1 MDLQPRSVGELL
13 SDALALLRRHLGRI
27 ALVALPFCA
36 LELVLRDAMFS
47 LFPVLMKGVT
57 PDAPLDEATAMLAR
71 VTTSGAVLGF
81 ALAVVSWML
90 TLATATMTA
99 GALFHQALE
108 PTDVLRG
115 TLKHTGRVALTALL
129 WFLSLLLLGV
139 VLPTAVVGGLVFVT
153 MSPLVLALS
162 AIAGVVWFAVV
173 MIGLGLR
180 WALWPQAIA
189 LEGLAP
195 VKALR
200 RSTALMGPP
209 GVRLS
214 QNPKFRLSLLML
226 VYFAVQSAVQQLFM
240 LPTMIEGFSQT
251 PPFSGDT
258 SLWSMPLYFGVPLA
272 LFQVV
277 TNSVLLPLSGVLTT
291 LFYFDVRVRYEGYDL
306 EIGSGEGAA

>member
-13 SDALALLRRHLGRI
+13 SDSLALLRRHLGRI

-36 LELVLRDAMFS
+36 FELVLRDAMFS
-47 LFPVLMKGVT
+47 LFPVLMEGVT

-71 VTTSGAVLGF
+71 VTTTGLSLGF
-81 ALAVVSWML
+81 ALAIVSWML

-99 GALFHQALE
+99 GALFQQSLE
-108 PTDVLRG
+108 PSDVLRG
-115 TLKHTGRVALTALL
+115 TLKHLPRVALTALL
-129 WFLSLLLLGV
+129 WFLTLLLLGV
-139 VLPTAVVGGLVFVT
+139 VLPVVVVGGLVFVT

-162 AIAGVVWFAVV
+162 AMAGVVWFAVV

-189 LEGLAP
+189 LEGLSP

-200 RSTALMGPP
+200 RSAALMGPA

-272 LFQVV
+272 LFQVA
-277 TNSVLLPLSGVLTT
+277 TNSALLPLSGVLTT

-306 EIGSGEGAA
+306 DMSDQGPA